1 MCYKNLY
8 RFVNFNYQAFKNLAG
23 VQNKKKLSITP

>member
-23 VQNKKKLSITP
+23 VQKKKSEV